1 MMRTCQTSGCD
12 SPAKHGGLCAV
23 CLSREY
29 PMLEEMTRKALL
41 IELKRNPVVITRID
55 GCTTVKTDGH
65 TGLEIV
71 TALHAFDPSFAHLVS
86 CTPDGDVIVRGGN
99 YAFVGQR

>member
-1 MMRTCQTSGCD
+1 MRTCQTSGCD

-23 CLSREY
+23 CLSRKY

-41 IELKRNPVVITRID
+41 LELKRKPVVITKID

-71 TALHAFDPSFAHLVS
+71 TALHAFDRMLERHVS
-86 CTPDGDVIVRGGN
+86 CTPDGDVIVRGGGSFS
-99 YAFVGQR
+99 FVG